1 MDRAFHQEAGGVMDT
16 HETRLEEMLALGRG
30 KKRRATL
37 ERQIRVM
44 ERELARVM
52 RDRPFKWQQRS
63 ATITAIIKARKF
75 ALDQLPLFPDA

>member
-37 ERQIRVM
+37 ERQIRAL
-44 ERELARVM
+44 EKELARVM
-52 RDRPFKWQQRS
+52 RDKPFKWPQRS
-63 ATITAIIKARKF
+63 ATLVETIKTRKF
-75 ALDQLPLFPDA
+75 ALAQLPLFPEA